1 MLQVVVGVKANKKWV
16 KSRKHDDLIWIHRI
30 SEYCTSIKTANICP
44 LVIYQL
50 VLVRTQCIHRESG
63 INSHFPPYRKLYR
76 SNSRVNK
83 TGIDDLTFI
92 WRAPV

>member
-44 LVIYQL
+44 LFVIYQL
-50 VLVRTQCIHRESG
+50 VLVRTHAYIASLGSIPISHPIENCITATPGS
-63 INSHFPPYRKLYR
+63 IKL
-76 SNSRVNK
+76 
-83 TGIDDLTFI
+83 G
-92 WRAPV
+92 

>member
-50 VLVRTQCIHRESG
+50 VLVKTQCIASLG
-63 INSHFPPYRKLYR
+63 SIPISHPIENCITATPGSIKL
-76 SNSRVNK
+76 
-83 TGIDDLTFI
+83 G
-92 WRAPV
+92 